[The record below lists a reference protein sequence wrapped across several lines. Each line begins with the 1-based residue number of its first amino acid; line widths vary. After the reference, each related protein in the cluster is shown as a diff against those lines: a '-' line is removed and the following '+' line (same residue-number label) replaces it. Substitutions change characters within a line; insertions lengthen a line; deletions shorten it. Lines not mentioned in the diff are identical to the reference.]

1 MVCRDSEIKQLQGWK
16 ATVENLLERMEDML
30 RQTSL
35 LADIEAQ
42 DARMKGALAASST
55 SSAAA
60 AAAAAAAAGDVETGD
75 GGGEEGPLGGLAG
88 AVNRGSIITTQH
100 TLQLNKLRCGGLWS
114 VECSAGGHLWGM
126 ACGLPA

>member
-1 MVCRDSEIKQLQGWK
+1 MARRDSEIKQLQGWK

-55 SSAAA
+55 SPAAA

-75 GGGEEGPLGGLAG
+75 GGGEGSEGAEGPLGGLAG

-100 TLQLNKLRCGGLWS
+100 TLQLNKLR
-114 VECSAGGHLWGM
+114 
-126 ACGLPA
+126 